1 MTTPKNK
8 QEHIQFIAYYLI
20 DKIQPIT
27 TKDINSG
34 IEYWGGYE
42 YNFKHFPELYNYR
55 YLWFQQTNPLKM
67 SYKMS
72 FVMTKYTLTTLKN
85 MLKSLDIDVEH
96 EYKCFK
102 NNEERFHLEKKIIM
116 KKLDCGLDSKTMR
129 ICLGLN
135 SS

>member
-8 QEHIQFIAYYLI
+8 QEHIEFIAYYLI

-34 IEYWGGYE
+34 SEFWGGCE
-42 YNFKHFPELYNYR
+42 YHFKHFPELYNYK
-55 YLWFQQTNPLKM
+55 YLWTPKNYPKPH
-67 SYKMS
+67 KTS

-96 EYKCFK
+96 EYECFK
-102 NNEERFHLEKKIIM
+102 NKEERFHLEYKIIM
-116 KKLDCGLDSKTMR
+116 KKLYDYM
-129 ICLGLN
+129 I
-135 SS
+135 